1 MFSPPGFV
9 GGPFGFWLWLY
20 VLLGLVLV
28 VGLEVAAA
36 SGDLGY

>member
-9 GGPFGFWLWLY
+9 GGPFGFWLY